1 MDEQVSDAMA
11 LSSSQGSEHCS
22 AQQMVT
28 NLRSA
33 GVSQTRIAKH
43 IQCPQANVSRW
54 QAGLCKPNGE
64 YMMRLVAL
72 WKEKCGG

>member
-1 MDEQVSDAMA
+1 MNEQIT
-11 LSSSQGSEHCS
+11 

-28 NLRSA
+28 NLRSV
-33 GVSQTRIAKH
+33 GVSQTRISKH

-54 QAGLCKPNGE
+54 QAGLCNPNGT

-72 WKEKCGG
+72 WQEKCGEK